1 MQIYINRD
9 GQQFGPFTIDQV
21 NQGLASGQLLATDF
35 AFHEG
40 LAGWTQLSQIQGVI
54 LPGQPQQAI
63 PAQLVSA
70 GDPAVAEA
78 EPIEAATAVTEPA
91 VEATAAGSKKNLYL
105 YIGIG
110 VGVLVLGMSLWWFL
124 SPPEESTSTEPKKKA
139 SPPPT
144 PPQDESESIVSE
156 YADAELPKSVAFGE
170 IKLILDNNCAK
181 CHEPDNNKVD
191 TLLANLDTPEGLK
204 GLEDAISNGTIK
216 KFEPRQSEF
225 MRRLFLE
232 KDDSEFMPKKS
243 DPLKDEEKKKLYKWI
258 LDGANL
264 E

>member
-70 GDPAVAEA
+70 GDPAAAEA

-110 VGVLVLGMSLWWFL
+110 VGVLVLGLGLWWFL
-124 SPPEESTSTEPKKKA
+124 SPVEVSTPALPEKKA

-144 PPQDESESIVSE
+144 PPVEETESAIPE
-156 YADAELPKSVAFGE
+156 YQEADLPQAVAVGE
-170 IKLILDNNCAK
+170 IRQIFDTKCIDCHKADKAKGDLDLSTPDGIKTAIEDQIIVAGFPDQGTLAERVHLAK
-181 CHEPDNNKVD
+181 D
-191 TLLANLDTPEGLK
+191 
-204 GLEDAISNGTIK
+204 EDG
-216 KFEPRQSEF
+216 
-225 MRRLFLE
+225 
-232 KDDSEFMPKKS
+232 FMPKDS
-243 DPLKDEEKKKLYKWI
+243 DPLSDDDKKKIYKWI
-258 LDGANL
+258 LDGAKL